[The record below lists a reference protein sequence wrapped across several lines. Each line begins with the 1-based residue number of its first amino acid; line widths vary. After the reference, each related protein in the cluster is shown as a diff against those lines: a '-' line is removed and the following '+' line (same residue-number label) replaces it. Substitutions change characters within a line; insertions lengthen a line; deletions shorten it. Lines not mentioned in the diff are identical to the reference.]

1 MTDLR
6 FYAGQWVALTETGQ
20 VAGMG
25 QEMREAELQGRQQWP
40 KAHLSVAW
48 VSPHPPHLP
57 LPAWPLHTLRTLLH
71 GAEVWLVGGAV
82 RDMLLGLHPH
92 DWDFAVQGDGLRTA
106 RRVADALGGRY
117 YPLDEKRGAGRV
129 IVTPPGGH
137 RRVTLDFAALRGSTL
152 RADLRLRDF
161 TVNAIAATLDGKLF
175 DPLGGQRDLEAR
187 LIRMAYDR
195 AFRDDPVRPLRAVRL
210 ARQLDFRLEEK
221 TAMAVRLHAAMIHNT
236 AQERIQAELTRLMA
250 LASAV
255 PGLRDLHHLGLLEYL
270 LPEVDALTTVAQ
282 THPHCHADAWKHTLA
297 AVAAVEGV
305 AAVLAGHTPPVGD
318 TLLPLSTGTWAALG
332 AALAPMAAPLAAYL
346 DETVAVEI
354 TRGHL
359 LKWGALFHDVG
370 KRETRTVDDRGRAH
384 FYGHDRVGAVLTR
397 RRLRALRFS
406 NKVVDFVATLVR
418 AHMWLI
424 GLRKQ
429 KLTRRAIYRF
439 YRRTGDAGPAVVLLA
454 LADALAVWG
463 PKLSPAYWQAL
474 LRTASALLEAYVYR
488 REQLIAPP
496 PLLSGRDLLAMGV
509 PSGPQIGRLLDALRE
524 AQAAGEIA
532 TAAEA
537 RAFIRRQWEESRV

>member
-1 MTDLR
+1 MTELR
-6 FYAGQWVALTETGQ
+6 FYAGRWVALTETGQ
-20 VAGMG
+20 VAGIG
-25 QEMREAELQGRQQWP
+25 QEMGEAELQGRQRWP
-40 KAHLSVAW
+40 KARLSLAW
-48 VSPHPPHLP
+48 VSPHPPYLP
-57 LPAWPLHTLRTLLH
+57 LPAWPLHALRTLLRD
-71 GAEVWLVGGAV
+71 AEVWLVGGAV
-82 RDMLLGLHPH
+82 RDMLLGLRPH

-106 RRVADALGGRY
+106 RRVADALGGSY

-129 IVTPPGGH
+129 IVTPPGER
-137 RRVTLDFAALRGSTL
+137 RRVTLDFATLRGPTL

-175 DPLGGQRDLEAR
+175 DPLDGQRDLDAR

-221 TAMAVRLHAAMIHNT
+221 TAMAARLHAALINRT
-236 AQERIQAELTRLMA
+236 AQERVQMELARLVA
-250 LASAV
+250 LTPAV
-255 PGLRDLHHLGLLEYL
+255 PGLRDLRHLGLLEYI
-270 LPEVDALTTVAQ
+270 LPEVHALATVEQ
-282 THPHCHADAWKHTLA
+282 THPHCHADAWTHTLA

-305 AAVLAGHTPPVGD
+305 AATLAGHAPPADDG
-318 TLLPLSTGTWAALG
+318 LLPLPTGTWAALDE
-332 AALAPMAAPLAAYL
+332 ALAPLAAPLAAYL
-346 DETVAVEI
+346 DEEVVAET

-370 KRETRTVDDRGRAH
+370 KLKTRTVDERGWAH
-384 FYGHDRVGAVLTR
+384 FYGHDQVGAAQTR

-406 NKVVDFVATLVR
+406 NKVVDFVAALVR

-463 PKLSPAYWQAL
+463 PKLSPSYWQAL
-474 LRTASALLEAYVYR
+474 LRTASALLEAYVHQ
-488 REQLIAPP
+488 REQVVAPP
-496 PLLSGRDLLAMGV
+496 PLLSGRDLLAMGI
-509 PSGPQIGRLLDALRE
+509 PSGPQIGRLLNALLE
-524 AQAAGEIA
+524 AQAAGEVT
-532 TAAEA
+532 TAEEA
-537 RAFIRRQWEESRV
+537 RAFIRRQREESGA